1 MDNSVTKDNNRQRR
15 FVELLKQIFEMDK
28 SDLDFGIYRILN
40 IRKNEIEKY
49 FRPVRLKTPISL
61 PSDSLLYALPSILP
75 FLR

>member
-40 IRKNEIEKY
+40 IRKNEIEIY
-49 FRPVRLKTPISL
+49 FSESL
-61 PSDSLLYALPSILP
+61 PKKNC
-75 FLR
+75 